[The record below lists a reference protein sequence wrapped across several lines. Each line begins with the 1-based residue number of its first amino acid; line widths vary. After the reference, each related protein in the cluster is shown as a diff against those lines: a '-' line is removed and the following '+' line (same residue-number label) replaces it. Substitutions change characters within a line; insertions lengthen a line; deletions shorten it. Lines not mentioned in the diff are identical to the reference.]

1 MPELP
6 FLLAG
11 GISLAGGFTR
21 EGTWPVKGTEAVI
34 ATLALTVLASLT
46 AGTKGAPIVSGIG
59 WLLVL
64 AAVYTSVPAFTPP
77 KKG

>member
-11 GISLAGGFTR
+11 GISIAGGFTR
-21 EGTWPVKGTEAVI
+21 EGGWPKKGSEALI
-34 ATLALTVLASLT
+34 ATLALTVIASLT
-46 AGTKGAPIVSGIG
+46 AGTKGAPIVSGLG

-64 AAVYTSVPAFTPP
+64 AAVYTSVPAFTPQ
-77 KKG
+77 KG

>member
-11 GISLAGGFTR
+11 GISIAGGFTR
-21 EGTWPVKGTEAVI
+21 EGGWPKEGSKAVI
-34 ATLALTVLASLT
+34 ATLALTVIASLT
-46 AGTKGAPIVSGIG
+46 AGTKGAPIVSGLG

-64 AAVYTSVPAFTPP
+64 AAVYTAVPAFQP

>member
-11 GISLAGGFTR
+11 GISIAGGFTR
-21 EGTWPVKGTEAVI
+21 EGSWPKKGTEAVI

-64 AAVYTSVPAFTPP
+64 AAVYTAVPAFAP